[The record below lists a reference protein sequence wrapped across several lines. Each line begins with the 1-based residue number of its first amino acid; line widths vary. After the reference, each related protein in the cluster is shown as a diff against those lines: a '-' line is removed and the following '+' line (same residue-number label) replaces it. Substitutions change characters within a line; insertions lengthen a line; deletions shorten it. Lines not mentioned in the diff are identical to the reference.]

1 MSVWNRVQ
9 YPERAQIIRVFLN
22 TMVVVVVCG
31 IPSLII
37 SSTMSLVVG

>member
-9 YPERAQIIRVFLN
+9 YPERKQTLRVFLN
-22 TMVVVVVCG
+22 TLVIVVVCG
-31 IPSLII
+31 VPSLII